1 MPRPYCFPKQLWTRL
16 SETQVERLDRALEK
30 DEVADS
36 RATWIRMA
44 IVEKLERDGPNHVV
58 SP

>member
-1 MPRPYCFPKQLWTRL
+1 MPRPCCFPKQLWTRL
-16 SETQVERLDRALEK
+16 SETQVEELDRALEE
-30 DEVADS
+30 DGIADS

-44 IVEKLERDGPNHVV
+44 IVEKLERDRPNPVV